1 MSVNPDEQE
10 LNTRRKYYDAFSG
23 QYDKGRDKG
32 YHAFLDR
39 TELSRILPH
48 VAGKRVLEA
57 GCGTGLLLQHV
68 APLAE
73 QAIGVDLSRG
83 MIAKAH
89 ERGLDVVQGDL
100 MKLPFPDE
108 HFDVIYSCKVLA
120 HVPDPARVMAEL
132 DRVTKK
138 GGKLILE
145 YYNRRSLRYLVRKLR
160 PGKAISA
167 KHTDADV
174 YTRFD
179 TEQELMTAAPP
190 NWRRIGR
197 CGIRVATIAPQMFT
211 IPAVGRYWEKLEGG
225 LSKGPMGG
233 FGGFLILEFE
243 KEG

>member
-10 LNTRRKYYDAFSG
+10 LKTRRKYYDAFSG
-23 QYDKGRDKG
+23 QYEEGRDKG

-39 TELSRILPH
+39 TELSRILPYA
-48 VAGKRVLEA
+48 AGKRVLEA

-68 APLAE
+68 DAVAD
-73 QAIGVDLSRG
+73 QAVGVDLSRG
-83 MIAKAH
+83 MISKAR
-89 ERGLDVVQGDL
+89 ERGLNVVQGDL
-100 MKLPFPDE
+100 MNLPFPDE

-132 DRVTKK
+132 DRVTRK
-138 GGKLILE
+138 GGRLILE

-160 PGKAISA
+160 PGKAISS

-179 TEQELMTAAPP
+179 TEQELLAAAPP
-190 NWRRIGR
+190 NWQRVGR

-211 IPAVGRYWEKLEGG
+211 LPAVGKYWEKLETG

-243 KEG
+243 KES